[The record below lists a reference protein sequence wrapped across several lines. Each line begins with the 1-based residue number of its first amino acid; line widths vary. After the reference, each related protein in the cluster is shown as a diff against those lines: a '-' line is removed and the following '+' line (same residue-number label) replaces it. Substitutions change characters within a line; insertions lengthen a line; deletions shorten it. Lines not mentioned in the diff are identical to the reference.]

1 MPASFPVP
9 IQEDIRDLLVDLL
22 GRGTA
27 VDKVP
32 TLELEEDAPALIAEY
47 VTDEGATGALCIVDG
62 ALAVRAGAA
71 LCMVPANVAEES
83 VKRDEMPD
91 HLVENFREIVNILA
105 RLLNSSRTAH
115 LRLADVHPLPGEL
128 PAGVSSLRDRPE
140 FRRDFAVHIDG
151 YGQGRLSLLV
161 N

>member
-1 MPASFPVP
+1 MEHYAGLDVSLK
-9 IQEDIRDLLVDLL
+9 E
-22 GRGTA
+22 TS
-27 VDKVP
+27 
-32 TLELEEDAPALIAEY
+32 
-47 VTDEGATGALCIVDG
+47 LCIVDG